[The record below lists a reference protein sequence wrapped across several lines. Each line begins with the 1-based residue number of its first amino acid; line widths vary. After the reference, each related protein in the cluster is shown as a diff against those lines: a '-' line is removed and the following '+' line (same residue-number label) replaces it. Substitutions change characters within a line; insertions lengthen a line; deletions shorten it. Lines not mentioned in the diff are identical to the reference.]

1 MSNEFVVCLVILCL
15 TIVMLAIATAY
26 VCCCIAILRM
36 EEYQKNEEKSETE
49 PEKGR
54 HDSMQ

>member
-1 MSNEFVVCLVILCL
+1 MSDDVFVCTVILAL
-15 TIVMLAIATAY
+15 SILVLFVAALY
-26 VCCCIAILRM
+26 LFCCIAILRM